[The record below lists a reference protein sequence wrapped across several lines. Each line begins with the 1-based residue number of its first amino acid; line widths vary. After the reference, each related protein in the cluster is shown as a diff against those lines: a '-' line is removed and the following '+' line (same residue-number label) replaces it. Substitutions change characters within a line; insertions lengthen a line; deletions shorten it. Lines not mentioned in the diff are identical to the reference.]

1 MSSDNMKPDVSK
13 IKDFDL
19 EKIQQE
25 LQQFIR
31 NYEKLDSN
39 MIREETSMFLEKIV
53 NFDKNQQKFIETF
66 FKEKKIISDLIDID
80 ETKIIHHPA
89 LLHKINKKILLTFF
103 L

>member
-53 NFDKNQQKFIETF
+53 NFNKNQQKFIEIF

-89 LLHKINKKILLTFF
+89 LLNKINK
-103 L
+103 

>member
-53 NFDKNQQKFIETF
+53 NFNKNQQKFIE
-66 FKEKKIISDLIDID
+66 I
-80 ETKIIHHPA
+80 
-89 LLHKINKKILLTFF
+89 
-103 L
+103 